1 MLNRQVLV
9 LNKYWMAV
17 HICTVRRALTLL
29 YQELA
34 RVVDENFQTYDF
46 ASWRELSSFVNEQ
59 GPRVHTTN
67 FEIMMPRV
75 IVLSRYHR
83 NPPQRVK
90 FNRRNIFLRDRHTC
104 QYCGVRP
111 KDDDMTID
119 HIVPKSRGGLTAWE
133 NIVLACTTCNIRKG
147 NHLPVECG
155 MHLLSAP
162 KKPSWMA
169 LQFKPEPDNR
179 GFWQKFIDTAYW
191 ETNLHE

>member
-46 ASWRELSSFVNEQ
+46 ESWRELSTYMHGGEAMIHSPGFNL
-59 GPRVHTTN
+59 
-67 FEIMMPRV
+67 MLPRV

-90 FNRRNIFLRDRHTC
+90 FNRRNIFLRDRYTC
-104 QYCGVRP
+104 QYCGKAP

-119 HIVPKSRGGLTAWE
+119 HILPRSRGGVTTWD
-133 NIVLACTTCNIRKG
+133 NVVLACTTCNIRKG
-147 NHLPVECG
+147 NHLPTEIG
-155 MHLLSAP
+155 MALLAAP
-162 KKPSWMA
+162 KKPSWLA
-169 LQFKPEPDNR
+169 LQFKPEPDSR
-179 GFWQKFIDTAYW
+179 DLWQKFIDTAYW
-191 ETNLHE
+191 ETNLRE